1 MEVLSVLDVLLKTE
15 DSPLLEIDGLAY
27 NLSEDV
33 GIIER
38 LVAGLGSWCRNDGL
52 GSLIHKDTWSRED
65 LSLKLIRLKVDLKIP
80 LLDFLG
86 AGDHVVEVGDTLDP
100 VIRTLEKALADISHD
115 LLVLSDLGGDAYE
128 NAELRWQIDVLLL
141 LLDLKEGLSGVSDL
155 GFVDLLEI
163 V

>member
-1 MEVLSVLDVLLKTE
+1 
-15 DSPLLEIDGLAY
+15 
-27 NLSEDV
+27 
-33 GIIER
+33 
-38 LVAGLGSWCRNDGL
+38 
-52 GSLIHKDTWSRED
+52 LIHKDTWSRED

-86 AGDHVVEVGDTLDP
+86 CGDHVVEVGDTLDP